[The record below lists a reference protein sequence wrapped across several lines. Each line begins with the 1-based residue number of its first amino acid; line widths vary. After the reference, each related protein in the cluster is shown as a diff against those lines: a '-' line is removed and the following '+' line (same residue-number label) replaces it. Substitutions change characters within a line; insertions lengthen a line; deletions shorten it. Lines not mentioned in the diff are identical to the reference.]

1 MASSPLPPIL
11 PHAYLIEFNVCALAS
26 VEIGENADLRDEFV
40 MVDTR
45 PGCGMN
51 ELDEVDVAD
60 DWSVSW
66 LLKTC
71 SIVCTTS
78 PLQPCRMS

>member
-1 MASSPLPPIL
+1 M
-11 PHAYLIEFNVCALAS
+11 
-26 VEIGENADLRDEFV
+26 EIGENADLRDEFV

-60 DWSVSW
+60 DWSVPW